1 MTGVQTC
8 ALPICFPVTI
18 WGTGGINVDGCRIE
32 HNEPIKTTN
41 RKPRSATW
49 NMDTCGF
56 DSTNNTIASAD
67 PNGRF
72 PANIILDEEAGRLLD
87 EQSGVSK
94 SKKSMRGVGYTD
106 SNVYGVGDK
115 DFDTERGFNDS
126 GGASRFFYCAK
137 ASKKERNAGLEEFPT
152 KTTGMSNG
160 AQIHGEGYD
169 KGQSIGL
176 NRVIPRK
183 NHHPT
188 VKPIS
193 LMRYLVRL
201 ITPPNGIVLDPF
213 TGSGTT
219 LIASKLEGFSFVGI
233 EQAEEYCEIARQRVK
248 QAQSQQNLFG

>member
-1 MTGVQTC
+1 MNID
-8 ALPICFPVTI
+8 A
-18 WGTGGINVDGCRIE
+18 CRIE

-72 PANIILDEEAGRLLD
+72 PANIIFDEEAGRLLD